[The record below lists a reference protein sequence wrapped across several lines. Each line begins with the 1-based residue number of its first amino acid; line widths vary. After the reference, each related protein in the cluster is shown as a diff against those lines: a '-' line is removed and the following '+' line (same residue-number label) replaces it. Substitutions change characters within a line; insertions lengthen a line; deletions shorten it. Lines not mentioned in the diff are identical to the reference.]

1 MYIYIYIYIYICV
14 CLCINIKEDW
24 WTQAMILTL
33 VVGVEVEYFGGNI
46 NVTPKC
52 GGRIL
57 IQTYSSS
64 SLWKY
69 ASNVMNYQLYTKCQW
84 EIFTSKGNGLVRMLR
99 RKVKLKSKRVAKL
112 NEMGRNENNGGGYSR
127 RSRSSFYENN

>member
-1 MYIYIYIYIYICV
+1 MYIYIWLCV
-14 CLCINIKEDW
+14 CVCLCLCINIKEDW

-33 VVGVEVEYFGGNI
+33 VVGMEVEYFGGNL
-46 NVTPKC
+46 NVTSKC
-52 GGRIL
+52 EGRIL

-69 ASNVMNYQLYTKCQW
+69 ASNIMNYQLYSKCQW
-84 EIFTSKGNGLVRMLR
+84 DIFTCKGNGLVRMLR
-99 RKVKLKSKRVAKL
+99 RKVKLTRKRLAKL
-112 NEMGRNENNGGGYSR
+112 NETGRKENNGGGHYR